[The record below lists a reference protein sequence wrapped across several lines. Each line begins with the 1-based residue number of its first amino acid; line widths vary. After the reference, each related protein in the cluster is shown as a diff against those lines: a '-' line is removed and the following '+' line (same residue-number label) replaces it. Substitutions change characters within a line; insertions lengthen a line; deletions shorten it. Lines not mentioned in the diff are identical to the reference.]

1 MMKYLV
7 LFLSLSC
14 ILTGCDTDMSKIEP
28 KGDGWGYAKC
38 YDYETKKLTW
48 EGDYIKHPDNN
59 FQAGARKFYTQHGW
73 ITMQNH
79 YCVYIEKE
87 LEQPD
92 AN

>member
-1 MMKYLV
+1 MIKYLL

-14 ILTGCDTDMSKIEP
+14 ILTGCNSNISPMIP
-28 KGDGWGYAKC
+28 KDEGWGYAKC
-38 YDYETKKLTW
+38 YSYKTGNLTW
-48 EGDYIKHPDNN
+48 EGDYIKNASNVLNTSHP
-59 FQAGARKFYTQHGW
+59 RFYTQHGW
-73 ITMQNH
+73 ITLTAH